1 MWYWKY
7 VSTFNLPIIW
17 IVKDLVDMSSCYL
30 IVYFNR
36 HMMVANFELRNWK
49 LLWWTRPW
57 ITDRRLGYD
66 DSISGSRIRGNRNRN
81 NQCNQ

>member
-1 MWYWKY
+1 
-7 VSTFNLPIIW
+7 
-17 IVKDLVDMSSCYL
+17 
-30 IVYFNR
+30 
-36 HMMVANFELRNWK
+36 MMVANFELRNWK

-66 DSISGSRIRGNRNRN
+66 DSIGGSRIRGNRNRN